1 MVRESVYNGY
11 TFEMSETE
19 RMTGV
24 EPNIFNNYRDW
35 LEHEKMPKGKKAS
48 LVAAMEL
55 FSETGFDG
63 TSTVQVAERAG
74 ISQATIFKYF
84 HTKQDLMLAIVKP
97 VMEHFFPTYRDDFF
111 HGISEQKTLPEMVEF
126 IVTDRYHFIKG
137 NEQAVKILAMEMMTN
152 EEMRQM
158 FAKLVITSDFN
169 FPSELINGFRRTGQL
184 RDDIDVAGLM
194 RILAGQLIMY
204 VIQSNFAPSI
214 VKGEQEDL
222 RLITAQVVRTIS
234 K

>member
-1 MVRESVYNGY
+1 
-11 TFEMSETE
+11 
-19 RMTGV
+19 V

-35 LEHEKMPKGKKAS
+35 LEHEKMPKGKKAA

-63 TSTVQVAERAG
+63 TSTVQVAEKAG

-97 VMEHFFPTYRDDFF
+97 VMEHFFPAYRDEFF
-111 HGISEQKTLPEMVEF
+111 HGISEQETLPEMVKF

-137 NEQAVKILAMEMMTN
+137 NEEAVKILAMEMMTN
-152 EEMRQM
+152 EEMRQL
-158 FAKLVITSDFN
+158 FGKLVTANGFN
-169 FPSELINGFRRTGQL
+169 FPEELMNDFQRTGQL
-184 RDDIDVAGLM
+184 RDDIDVAALL
-194 RILAGQLIMY
+194 RIFVGQLLTY
-204 VIQSNFAPSI
+204 VIETSFAPSLI
-214 VKGEQEDL
+214 KGEQEDL
-222 RLITAQVVRTIS
+222 KLITNQIVQTIS

>member
-1 MVRESVYNGY
+1 M
-11 TFEMSETE
+11 
-19 RMTGV
+19 
-24 EPNIFNNYRDW
+24 EPNIFSSYREW
-35 LEHEKMPKGKKAS
+35 LEHEKMPKGKKAA

-97 VMEHFFPTYRDDFF
+97 VMEHLFPAYRDEFF
-111 HGISEQKTLPEMVEF
+111 HGISERKTLPEMVAF
-126 IVTDRYHFIKG
+126 IVTDRYQFIKN

-152 EEMRQM
+152 EEMRQL
-158 FAKLVITSDFN
+158 FGKLAITNNFN
-169 FPSELINGFRRTGQL
+169 FPGELLNDFRRTGQL

-194 RILAGQLIMY
+194 RILAGQLVMY
-204 VIQSNFAPSI
+204 VIQSTFVPDL
-214 VKGEQEDL
+214 VQGEQADL
-222 RLITAQVVRTIS
+222 KLITAQIVRTIS